1 MISPAKMSGAGSVGM
16 AARFVLTSR
25 LSNIIQMITLSRQSG
40 ILRVI
45 RGQGALRE
53 VGQIRFVRGEPVSAL
68 LGETTGGGALNAL
81 ANWGECAYAFDETF
95 GAEESSDPSTDTLA
109 GLGSFGADS
118 PPPAYPPSTAPNGAS
133 SSSWPSSYGYIQVPP
148 GAVPPPAPPSYP
160 YSDDNTRGAP
170 GYGSYENGYTPRP
183 TETGQN
189 GYGAPPGY
197 RPASVPAPDRYGGAG
212 AERQER
218 ARQNPGYSR
227 PLPNLPNLQ
236 NLPNLPNLGPL
247 GGPSYPGEAGPP
259 GASTPSPLPS
269 MPSASSYGPPS
280 MPGSGH
286 PAPYSTHTLQ
296 PEMLAAVPVRTDIA
310 MNVEQL
316 PLDRRERMVLLLVDG
331 QRSISDLIRLTRR
344 SEQEFYAVLN
354 HLRMLGLVRM

>member
-1 MISPAKMSGAGSVGM
+1 M

-53 VGQIRFVRGEPVSAL
+53 MGQIRFVRGEPVSAL
-68 LGETTGGGALNAL
+68 LGETTGGGALNVL

-95 GAEESSDPSTDTLA
+95 GADDTSDPSMDA
-109 GLGSFGADS
+109 PGGMGSFGADS
-118 PPPAYPPSTAPNGAS
+118 PPPAYPPSSLPNGAS

-148 GAVPPPAPPSYP
+148 GAHSGMPPAATPSYP
-160 YSDDNTRGAP
+160 YPDDNARGSP
-170 GYGSYENGYTPRP
+170 GYGGGYGGGYGPYEGGYTPRP

-197 RPASVPAPDRYGGAG
+197 HPSSMPTPDRYGGVG

-218 ARQNPGYSR
+218 ARQNPNYSR

-247 GGPSYPGEAGPP
+247 GGPSYPGETGSPTPA
-259 GASTPSPLPS
+259 TPSPLPS
-269 MPSASSYGPPS
+269 MPSVSSYGPPS
-280 MPGSGH
+280 LPGSGQASAH
-286 PAPYSTHTLQ
+286 PTHTLQ
-296 PEMLAAVPVRTDIA
+296 PEMLAAVPVRTEIA
-310 MNVEQL
+310 TNIEQL